1 VLGEALLD
9 RVAAEF
15 PAGLVREQR
24 LALLTAALGGLR

>member
-15 PAGLVREQR
+15 PAGLGREQR
-24 LALLTAALGGLR
+24 LALLAAVLGGLR